1 MLLRLPFCKFFPQ
14 GCPYHAFHIQ
24 ASTHSPP
31 STDDPVFMQGVSP
44 VDIRSEDEFQGPVYL
59 MTESFNAKDSL
70 LSDNDTILPGT
81 H

>member
-1 MLLRLPFCKFFPQ
+1 M
-14 GCPYHAFHIQ
+14 PYRAFHIQ

-31 STDDPVFMQGVSP
+31 STDDPVLMQHVSP
-44 VDIRSEDEFQGPVYL
+44 VDSRSEDEFQGRVCL